1 MVSASADSCIA
12 SNSWM
17 REESLSMQFCILWS
31 SAIWLFGLCCL
42 SLLCEM
48 LQFIFADLYD
58 VFGTNFLWLGAR
70 AVEGILEAQAESPV
84 EGVFW

>member
-1 MVSASADSCIA
+1 MTGLLVAMIVFALGRKA
-12 SNSWM
+12 G
-17 REESLSMQFCILWS
+17 S
-31 SAIWLFGLCCL
+31 SGIVFFAGRPFGGLDYVTYLCCAKYYNL
-42 SLLCEM
+42 YSRV
-48 LQFIFADLYD
+48 LYD